1 MRRSRWAALFL
12 AGVLAFMGV
21 ACGGD
26 DDGEAASAGG
36 DSAGIV
42 EAREGRG
49 ESAMGSSD
57 DSGSSGY
64 AGSSAAPA
72 ERLAMDIPSIGPS
85 VIKTADLDLE
95 VEHDGFQD
103 SFQAVV
109 NIAQAKGGFVL
120 SSQTSGDESRS
131 GSITVRIP
139 QENFESA
146 LSQINELGDVTD
158 KKVSGEDVSQE
169 FIDLDARL
177 RNLTAQEAVMLDL
190 MEQANTIQ
198 GTIRVQN
205 QLTGIQLE
213 IERIRGRLRFLQ
225 DQTALSTITVD
236 MTESGVLAPKE
247 PGTIERAWDVARETT
262 GAIVSGV
269 LIGGAALAPIAIVLL
284 VILLIARWL
293 WPRLSRVTDS

>member
-1 MRRSRWAALFL
+1 MRRSRATALILVAVFAL
-12 AGVLAFMGV
+12 MGV

-26 DDGEAASAGG
+26 GDEESSDTGGGASA
-36 DSAGIV
+36 DV
-42 EAREGRG
+42 LAREGSG
-49 ESAMGSSD
+49 GGDAAMGSVE
-57 DSGSSGY
+57 DS
-64 AGSSAAPA
+64 GSSAAPA
-72 ERLAMDIPSIGPS
+72 DRAAMEIPSIGPS
-85 VIKTADLDLE
+85 VIKTADIDLE

-103 SFQAVV
+103 AFQTVV

-120 SSQTSGDESRS
+120 SSQTNGNEARA

-139 QENFESA
+139 EENFESA
-146 LSQINELGDVTD
+146 LSQIDDLGEITD
-158 KKVSGEDVSQE
+158 KRVAGEDVSQE

-177 RNLTAQEAVMLDL
+177 RNLSAQEAVMLDL
-190 MEQANTIQ
+190 MNRANTIQ

-213 IERIRGRLRFLQ
+213 IEKIRGRLRYLE

-236 MTESGVLAPKE
+236 LTETGVLAPKD

-262 GAIVSGV
+262 AAIVSGV

-284 VILLIARWL
+284 VVLLLARWI
-293 WPRLSRVTDS
+293 WPKLSRVTGS